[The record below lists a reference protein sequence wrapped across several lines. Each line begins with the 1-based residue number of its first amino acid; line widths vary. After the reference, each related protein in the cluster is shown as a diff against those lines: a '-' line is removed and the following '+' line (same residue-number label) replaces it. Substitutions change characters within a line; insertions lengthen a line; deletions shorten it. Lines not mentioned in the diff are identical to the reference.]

1 MIHLYYPS
9 HNNQPAIR
17 ITWYE
22 GALRPPRPAGL
33 RPEDD
38 HYFHPGTQN
47 EGIMYVG
54 DKGFILAGYN
64 GTNPRVN
71 PDSKK
76 YQLAPRQRGDA
87 VAGERGDNSID
98 QWVAAVKKRGPAPA
112 TNYALQTGPTES
124 ILLGGLAQR
133 FIGEKLEWDSANMR
147 VTNLEKANAYVN
159 PPYRG
164 GYTV

>member
-1 MIHLYYPS
+1 MTTTS
-9 HNNQPAIR
+9 
-17 ITWYE
+17 
-22 GALRPPRPAGL
+22 
-33 RPEDD
+33 
-38 HYFHPGTQN
+38 
-47 EGIMYVG
+47 
-54 DKGFILAGYN
+54 ILALK
-64 GTNPRVN
+64 TKASCTSATRDLFSRATTAPTRAVN

-87 VAGERGDNSID
+87 AAGERGDNSID

-147 VTNLEKANAYVN
+147 VTNLVEKANAYMN